1 MEALTVILSCPIS
14 TSPLSASFPETTSGE
29 TSLALILLLLLQ
41 DDDADTIREA
51 FKIFDRDK
59 DGFISTKELK
69 KVTIAENPFSGG
81 CGPHGQALTR
91 CQKSE
96 IEKRKRN
103 MESISQIS
111 RREKRNVEICFLVR
125 EENENFC
132 KK

>member
-69 KVTIAENPFSGG
+69 KVIIPKTYFRVAV
-81 CGPHGQALTR
+81 GPT
-91 CQKSE
+91 
-96 IEKRKRN
+96 
-103 MESISQIS
+103 
-111 RREKRNVEICFLVR
+111 VR
-125 EENENFC
+125 H
-132 KK
+132 